1 MPLWYDI
8 GYQSLLFPSCFI
20 NASGHF
26 ECLGKPMQL
35 SPRAR
40 ETRIEDQE
48 TAELK
53 DHQAPIPEER
63 WYSGLVRLFGGRS
76 ASQKTADTNAA
87 NPNALLAFPS
97 EAISRH
103 ESSPIAD
110 AAKRAPQKARTPA
123 TLATVVSPRLV
134 RAALIIS
141 AVAVVA
147 AIGAVGLQRF
157 PLQGTPREPRPGN
170 LTINTRPIDA
180 EVLIDGARRGTTPL
194 TLSLTP
200 GTHTITVR
208 SAGDERV
215 VPLTIASGAEVSH
228 YFEMK
233 PAEPAVV
240 VGRVSVV
247 TDPPGARVSVDG
259 KARGISPI
267 TVTDLTPADHKVTV
281 TSDTG
286 SAERTITVTAGGTA
300 SVMFSLPKVS
310 GPVGGWLA
318 IAAPF
323 DVEVLE
329 RDDVIGSGGTS
340 KIMLAAGRH
349 DITLVNAIIGYQ
361 EARKIDVTAGKT
373 MSIKVEPPKVNV
385 SVNARPWA
393 DVSLDGASL
402 GQTPISN
409 LLVAVGV
416 HEMVFRHPQLGERRQ
431 SVTVTVKGPNR
442 IAADLAK

>member
-1 MPLWYDI
+1 MRL
-8 GYQSLLFPSCFI
+8 G
-20 NASGHF
+20 ASGA
-26 ECLGKPMQL
+26 LGEPMQL

-40 ETRIEDQE
+40 EPRIEGQE
-48 TAELK
+48 TAELNEPAQVP
-53 DHQAPIPEER
+53 DER
-63 WYSGLVRLFGGRS
+63 WYSGLVRMLGGKS
-76 ASQKTADTNAA
+76 APQKTGDANAA

-97 EAISRH
+97 EAISRP
-103 ESSPIAD
+103 EAAPIAD
-110 AAKRAPQKARTPA
+110 AAKRTAQRAATPA
-123 TLATVVSPRLV
+123 TPATVSPKLV
-134 RAALIIS
+134 RIALIIS

-147 AIGAVGLQRF
+147 AIGAVAFRYPLLQM
-157 PLQGTPREPRPGN
+157 TAKEPRPGN

-180 EVLIDGARRGTTPL
+180 EVLIDGTRRGTTPL

-208 SAGDERV
+208 SAGDERI

-259 KARGISPI
+259 KARGTSPI

-300 SVMFSLPKVS
+300 SVMFSLPRVS

-318 IAAPF
+318 ISAPF
-323 DVEVLE
+323 DVEVVE
-329 RDDVIGSGGTS
+329 HDDVIGSGGTS

-349 DITLVNAIIGYQ
+349 DITLLNRTLGYQ
-361 EARKIDVTAGKT
+361 EVRKVDVTGGKT
-373 MSIKVEPPKVNV
+373 MSIKVDPPKVNI

-409 LLVAVGV
+409 LQVAVGT

-431 SVTVTVKGPNR
+431 SVTVTAKGPNR
-442 IAADLAK
+442 IAADLTK

>member
-1 MPLWYDI
+1 
-8 GYQSLLFPSCFI
+8 
-20 NASGHF
+20 
-26 ECLGKPMQL
+26 MQF
-35 SPRAR
+35 SPRAAR
-40 ETRIEDQE
+40 DTRIEGQE
-48 TAELK
+48 TAELNDK
-53 DHQAPIPEER
+53 APVPEER
-63 WYSGLVRLFGGRS
+63 WYSGLVRMFGGKS
-76 ASQKTADTNAA
+76 ASHKTADTNAA

-97 EAISRH
+97 EAISRP
-103 ESSPIAD
+103 EPAPLAD
-110 AAKRAPQKARTPA
+110 AAKRTAQKTATPA
-123 TLATVVSPRLV
+123 IPATGSPKLV
-134 RAALIIS
+134 RIALIVS

-147 AIGAVGLQRF
+147 AIGAVAVQRF
-157 PLQGTPREPRPGN
+157 PLTPREPRPGN

-180 EVLIDGARRGTTPL
+180 EVLIDGTRRGTTPL

-208 SAGDERV
+208 SAGDERI
-215 VPLTIASGAEVSH
+215 VPLTIAAGAEVSH

-259 KARGISPI
+259 KARGTSPI

-286 SAERTITVTAGGTA
+286 SAERTITVAAGGTA

-323 DVEVLE
+323 DVEVVE
-329 RDDVIGSGGTS
+329 HDDVIGSGGAS
-340 KIMLAAGRH
+340 RIMLAAGRH
-349 DITLVNAIIGYQ
+349 DITLLNRSLGYQ
-361 EARKIDVTAGKT
+361 EARKVDVTAGKT
-373 MSIKVEPPKVNV
+373 MAIKVDPPKVNI

-409 LLVAVGV
+409 LQVAIGT

-431 SVTVTVKGPNR
+431 SVTVTAKGPNR
-442 IAADLAK
+442 IAADLTK

>member
-1 MPLWYDI
+1 MRL
-8 GYQSLLFPSCFI
+8 G
-20 NASGHF
+20 ASGA
-26 ECLGKPMQL
+26 LGEPMQS

-40 ETRIEDQE
+40 EPRIEGQE
-48 TAELK
+48 TAELN
-53 DHQAPIPEER
+53 DPAPVREER
-63 WYSGLVRLFGGRS
+63 WYSGLVRLLGGNS
-76 ASQKTADTNAA
+76 APQKIGDANAA

-97 EAISRH
+97 EAISRP
-103 ESSPIAD
+103 EAAPITD
-110 AAKRAPQKARTPA
+110 AAKRTAQRAATPA
-123 TLATVVSPRLV
+123 TPATVSPKLV
-134 RAALIIS
+134 RIALIIS

-147 AIGAVGLQRF
+147 AIGAVAFRPLLQM
-157 PLQGTPREPRPGN
+157 TAKEPRPGN

-180 EVLIDGARRGTTPL
+180 EVLIDGTRRGTTPL

-208 SAGDERV
+208 SAGDERI

-233 PAEPAVV
+233 PAEPAVI

-259 KARGISPI
+259 KARGTSPI

-300 SVMFSLPKVS
+300 SVMFSLPRVS

-318 IAAPF
+318 ISAPF
-323 DVEVLE
+323 DVEVVE
-329 RDDVIGSGGTS
+329 HDDVIGSGGTS

-349 DITLVNAIIGYQ
+349 DITLLNRTLGYQ
-361 EARKIDVTAGKT
+361 EARKVDVTGGKT
-373 MSIKVEPPKVNV
+373 MSIKVDPPKVNI

-409 LLVAVGV
+409 LQVAVGT

-431 SVTVTVKGPNR
+431 SVTVTAKGPNR
-442 IAADLAK
+442 IAADLTK

>member
-1 MPLWYDI
+1 M
-8 GYQSLLFPSCFI
+8 QS
-20 NASGHF
+20 
-26 ECLGKPMQL
+26 
-35 SPRAR
+35 SPRAAR
-40 ETRIEDQE
+40 ETRIEGQE
-48 TAELK
+48 TAELN
-53 DHQAPIPEER
+53 DQAPVPEER
-63 WYSGLVRLFGGRS
+63 WYSGLVRLFGGKS

-97 EAISRH
+97 EAISRP
-103 ESSPIAD
+103 EPAAIAD
-110 AAKRAPQKARTPA
+110 AAKRAAQKMATPA
-123 TLATVVSPRLV
+123 TAATVSPKVV

-147 AIGAVGLQRF
+147 AIGAVAVQRY
-157 PLQGTPREPRPGN
+157 PLTPREPRPGN

-180 EVLIDGARRGTTPL
+180 EVLIDGTRRGTTPL

-208 SAGDERV
+208 SAGDERI
-215 VPLTIASGAEVSH
+215 VPLTLASGAEVSH

-259 KARGISPI
+259 KARGTSPI

-300 SVMFSLPKVS
+300 SVMFSLAKVS
-310 GPVGGWLA
+310 GPVAGWLS
-318 IAAPF
+318 ISAPF
-323 DVEVLE
+323 DIEVVEH
-329 RDDVIGSGGTS
+329 DDVIGSGGTS

-349 DITLVNAIIGYQ
+349 DITLLNRSLGYQ
-361 EARKIDVTAGKT
+361 EARKVDVTAGKT
-373 MSIKVEPPKVNV
+373 MSIKVDPPKVNI

-409 LLVAVGV
+409 LQVAVGT
-416 HEMVFRHPQLGERRQ
+416 HEMIFRHPQFGERRQ
-431 SVTVTVKGPNR
+431 SVVVTAKGPNR
-442 IAADLAK
+442 IAADLTK

>member
-1 MPLWYDI
+1 
-8 GYQSLLFPSCFI
+8 
-20 NASGHF
+20 
-26 ECLGKPMQL
+26 
-35 SPRAR
+35 
-40 ETRIEDQE
+40 
-48 TAELK
+48 
-53 DHQAPIPEER
+53 
-63 WYSGLVRLFGGRS
+63 
-76 ASQKTADTNAA
+76 
-87 NPNALLAFPS
+87 
-97 EAISRH
+97 
-103 ESSPIAD
+103 
-110 AAKRAPQKARTPA
+110 
-123 TLATVVSPRLV
+123 
-134 RAALIIS
+134 
-141 AVAVVA
+141 
-147 AIGAVGLQRF
+147 
-157 PLQGTPREPRPGN
+157 
-170 LTINTRPIDA
+170 
-180 EVLIDGARRGTTPL
+180 
-194 TLSLTP
+194 
-200 GTHTITVR
+200 
-208 SAGDERV
+208 
-215 VPLTIASGAEVSH
+215 
-228 YFEMK
+228 MK

-259 KARGISPI
+259 KARGTSPI
-267 TVTDLTPADHKVTV
+267 TVIDLTPADHKVTV

-300 SVMFSLPKVS
+300 SVMFSLPRVS

-329 RDDVIGSGGTS
+329 HDDVIGSGGTS

-349 DITLVNAIIGYQ
+349 DITLLNRSLGYQ

-373 MSIKVEPPKVNV
+373 MSIKIDPPKVNI

-409 LLVAVGV
+409 LLVAVGA

-442 IAADLAK
+442 IAADLTK

>member
-1 MPLWYDI
+1 M
-8 GYQSLLFPSCFI
+8 QS
-20 NASGHF
+20 
-26 ECLGKPMQL
+26 
-35 SPRAR
+35 SPRAAR
-40 ETRIEDQE
+40 ETRIEGQE
-48 TAELK
+48 TAELNE
-53 DHQAPIPEER
+53 QAPVPEER
-63 WYSGLVRLFGGRS
+63 WYSGLVRLFGGKS
-76 ASQKTADTNAA
+76 ASQKTADITAA

-97 EAISRH
+97 EAISRP
-103 ESSPIAD
+103 EPAPLAD
-110 AAKRAPQKARTPA
+110 AAKRTAQKTATPA
-123 TLATVVSPRLV
+123 TPATGSPKLV
-134 RAALIIS
+134 RIALIVS

-147 AIGAVGLQRF
+147 AIGAVAVQRF
-157 PLQGTPREPRPGN
+157 PLTPREPRPGN

-180 EVLIDGARRGTTPL
+180 EVLIDGTRRGTTPL

-208 SAGDERV
+208 SAGDERI
-215 VPLTIASGAEVSH
+215 VPLTLASGAEVSH

-259 KARGISPI
+259 KARGTSPI

-286 SAERTITVTAGGTA
+286 SAERTITVAAGGTA

-323 DVEVLE
+323 DVEVVE
-329 RDDVIGSGGTS
+329 HDDVIGSGGAS
-340 KIMLAAGRH
+340 RIMLAAGRH
-349 DITLVNAIIGYQ
+349 DITLLNRSLGYQ
-361 EARKIDVTAGKT
+361 EARKVDVTAGKT
-373 MSIKVEPPKVNV
+373 MAIKVDPPKVNI

-409 LLVAVGV
+409 LQVAIGT

-431 SVTVTVKGPNR
+431 SVTVTAKGPNR
-442 IAADLAK
+442 IAADLTK

>member
-1 MPLWYDI
+1 MRL
-8 GYQSLLFPSCFI
+8 GS
-20 NASGHF
+20 SGA
-26 ECLGKPMQL
+26 LGEPMQS
-35 SPRAR
+35 SPRVR
-40 ETRIEDQE
+40 EPRIEAQE
-48 TAELK
+48 TAELN
-53 DHQAPIPEER
+53 DPAPVPEER
-63 WYSGLVRLFGGRS
+63 WYSGLVRLLGGKS
-76 ASQKTADTNAA
+76 ALQKTGDANTA

-97 EAISRH
+97 EAISRP
-103 ESSPIAD
+103 EAASIAD
-110 AAKRAPQKARTPA
+110 AAKRTAQRAATPA
-123 TLATVVSPRLV
+123 TVSPKLV
-134 RAALIIS
+134 RVALIIS

-147 AIGAVGLQRF
+147 AIGAVAFKRYPLLQM
-157 PLQGTPREPRPGN
+157 TAKEPRPGN

-180 EVLIDGARRGTTPL
+180 EVLIDGTRRGTTPL

-208 SAGDERV
+208 SAGDERI

-228 YFEMK
+228 YFDMK
-233 PAEPAVV
+233 PAEPTVV

-259 KARGISPI
+259 KARGTSPI
-267 TVTDLTPADHKVTV
+267 TVTDLAPADHKVTI

-300 SVMFSLPKVS
+300 SVMFSLPRVS

-318 IAAPF
+318 ISAPF
-323 DVEVLE
+323 DVEVVE
-329 RDDVIGSGGTS
+329 HDDVIGSGGTS

-349 DITLVNAIIGYQ
+349 DITLLNRTLGYQ
-361 EARKIDVTAGKT
+361 EARKVDVTGGKT

-393 DVSLDGASL
+393 DVTLDGASL

-409 LLVAVGV
+409 LQVAVGT

-431 SVTVTVKGPNR
+431 SVTVTAKGPNR
-442 IAADLAK
+442 SAADLTK

>member
-1 MPLWYDI
+1 M
-8 GYQSLLFPSCFI
+8 QS
-20 NASGHF
+20 
-26 ECLGKPMQL
+26 
-35 SPRAR
+35 SPRAAR
-40 ETRIEDQE
+40 ETRIEGHE
-48 TAELK
+48 TAELTGR
-53 DHQAPIPEER
+53 APVPEKR
-63 WYSGLVRLFGGRS
+63 WYSGLARLFGGKS

-87 NPNALLAFPS
+87 NPNSLLAFPS
-97 EAISRH
+97 EAISRP
-103 ESSPIAD
+103 EPAAIAD
-110 AAKRAPQKARTPA
+110 AAKRAAQKTATPA
-123 TLATVVSPRLV
+123 TPATVSPKLV

-141 AVAVVA
+141 AVAVAA
-147 AIGAVGLQRF
+147 AIGAVAFQRY
-157 PLQGTPREPRPGN
+157 PLTPREPRPGN
-170 LTINTRPIDA
+170 LTINTRPLDA
-180 EVLIDGARRGTTPL
+180 EVLIDGTRRGTTPL

-208 SAGDERV
+208 SAGDERI

-233 PAEPAVV
+233 PAEPVV
-240 VGRVSVV
+240 DVGRVSVV

-259 KARGISPI
+259 KARGTSPI

-300 SVMFSLPKVS
+300 SVMFSLAKVS
-310 GPVGGWLA
+310 GPVAGWLA
-318 IAAPF
+318 ISAPF
-323 DVEVLE
+323 DIEVVEH
-329 RDDVIGSGGTS
+329 DDVIGTGGTS

-349 DITLVNAIIGYQ
+349 DITLLNRSLGYQ
-361 EARKIDVTAGKT
+361 EARKVDVTAGKT
-373 MSIKVEPPKVNV
+373 MSIKVDPPKVNI

-409 LLVAVGV
+409 FQVAVGT

-431 SVTVTVKGPNR
+431 SVTVTAKGPNR
-442 IAADLAK
+442 IAADLTK

>member
-1 MPLWYDI
+1 M
-8 GYQSLLFPSCFI
+8 QS
-20 NASGHF
+20 
-26 ECLGKPMQL
+26 
-35 SPRAR
+35 SPRAAR
-40 ETRIEDQE
+40 ETRIEGQE
-48 TAELK
+48 TAELNE
-53 DHQAPIPEER
+53 QAPIPEER
-63 WYSGLVRLFGGRS
+63 WYSGLVRLFGGKS

-97 EAISRH
+97 EAISRP
-103 ESSPIAD
+103 ESAPIAD
-110 AAKRAPQKARTPA
+110 AAKRTAQKTATPA
-123 TLATVVSPRLV
+123 TPATVSPKLL
-134 RAALIIS
+134 RAALVIS

-147 AIGAVGLQRF
+147 AIGAVVVRRY
-157 PLQGTPREPRPGN
+157 PLTPREPRPGN

-180 EVLIDGARRGTTPL
+180 EVLIDGTRRGTTPL

-208 SAGDERV
+208 SAGDERI
-215 VPLTIASGAEVSH
+215 VPLTLASGAEVSH

-233 PAEPAVV
+233 PAEPVVV

-259 KARGISPI
+259 KARGTSPI

-300 SVMFSLPKVS
+300 SVMFALPKVS

-323 DVEVLE
+323 DVEVVE
-329 RDDVIGSGGTS
+329 HDDVIGSGGTS

-349 DITLVNAIIGYQ
+349 DITLLNRSLGYQ
-361 EARKIDVTAGKT
+361 EARKVDVTAGKT
-373 MSIKVEPPKVNV
+373 MSIKVDPPKVNI

-409 LLVAVGV
+409 LQVAVGT

-431 SVTVTVKGPNR
+431 SVTVTAKGPNR
-442 IAADLAK
+442 IAADLTK

>member
-1 MPLWYDI
+1 M
-8 GYQSLLFPSCFI
+8 QS
-20 NASGHF
+20 
-26 ECLGKPMQL
+26 
-35 SPRAR
+35 SPRAAR
-40 ETRIEDQE
+40 ETRIEGQE
-48 TAELK
+48 TPEL
-53 DHQAPIPEER
+53 DVQAPVPDER
-63 WYSGLVRLFGGRS
+63 WYSGFVRIFGGKS
-76 ASQKTADTNAA
+76 APQTAADTSTA

-97 EAISRH
+97 EAISRP
-103 ESSPIAD
+103 EPGAIMD
-110 AAKRAPQKARTPA
+110 AAKRTVQKAAIPA
-123 TLATVVSPRLV
+123 TRAAVSPKLV
-134 RAALIIS
+134 RTALIIS

-147 AIGAVGLQRF
+147 AIGAVAVQRF
-157 PLQGTPREPRPGN
+157 PLQMASREPRPGN

-180 EVLIDGARRGTTPL
+180 EVLIDGTRRGTTPL
-194 TLSLTP
+194 TLALTP

-208 SAGDERV
+208 SAGDERI

-259 KARGISPI
+259 KARGTSPI
-267 TVTDLTPADHKVTV
+267 TVTDLTAADHKVTV

-300 SVMFSLPKVS
+300 SVMFSLPKMS

-323 DVEVLE
+323 DLEVLE
-329 RDDVIGSGGTS
+329 HDDVIGTGGTS
-340 KIMLAAGRH
+340 KIMLAAGHH
-349 DITLVNAIIGYQ
+349 DITLLNRSLGYQ
-361 EARKIDVTAGKT
+361 EARKVDVTAGKT
-373 MSIKVEPPKVNV
+373 MSIKVEPPKVNI

-409 LLVAVGV
+409 LQVAVGA

-442 IAADLAK
+442 IAADLTK

>member
-1 MPLWYDI
+1 
-8 GYQSLLFPSCFI
+8 
-20 NASGHF
+20 
-26 ECLGKPMQL
+26 MQL

-40 ETRIEDQE
+40 ETRIENQE
-48 TAELK
+48 TAELNG
-53 DHQAPIPEER
+53 QAPVPEKR
-63 WYSGLVRLFGGRS
+63 WYSGWIRLLGGTS

-97 EAISRH
+97 EGISRH

-110 AAKRAPQKARTPA
+110 AAKRGAQKTRTPA
-123 TLATVVSPRLV
+123 TLVRVSPRLM
-134 RAALIIS
+134 RAGLIVG

-147 AIGAVGLQRF
+147 AIGAIALQRF
-157 PLQGTPREPRPGN
+157 PLLQGTPGAPRPGN

-208 SAGDERV
+208 SAGDERI

-247 TDPPGARVSVDG
+247 TDPPGVRVSVDG
-259 KARGISPI
+259 RARGTSPI

-323 DVEVLE
+323 DLEVLE
-329 RDDVIGSGGTS
+329 HDDVIGSGGTS

-349 DITLVNAIIGYQ
+349 DITLLNRSLGYQ

-373 MSIKVEPPKVNV
+373 MSIKIDPPKVTI

-409 LLVAVGV
+409 LLVAVGA

-442 IAADLAK
+442 IAADLTK

>member
-1 MPLWYDI
+1 M
-8 GYQSLLFPSCFI
+8 QS
-20 NASGHF
+20 
-26 ECLGKPMQL
+26 
-35 SPRAR
+35 SPRAAR
-40 ETRIEDQE
+40 EKRTEGQE

-53 DHQAPIPEER
+53 GQAPVLEER
-63 WYSGLVRLFGGRS
+63 WYSGLVRLFGGKS
-76 ASQKTADTNAA
+76 APQKTGDANAA

-97 EAISRH
+97 EAISRP
-103 ESSPIAD
+103 EGTSIAD
-110 AAKRAPQKARTPA
+110 AAKRAAQKAATPA
-123 TLATVVSPRLV
+123 APATVSPKLV
-134 RAALIIS
+134 RVALVIS
-141 AVAVVA
+141 AVAIVA
-147 AIGAVGLQRF
+147 AIGAVAFQRYPLLQ
-157 PLQGTPREPRPGN
+157 TTAKEPRPGN

-180 EVLIDGARRGTTPL
+180 EVLIDGTRRGTTPL

-208 SAGDERV
+208 NAGDERI

-233 PAEPAVV
+233 PAELAVV

-259 KARGISPI
+259 KARGTSPI

-318 IAAPF
+318 ITAPF
-323 DVEVLE
+323 DIEVVEH
-329 RDDVIGSGGTS
+329 DDVIGTGGTS

-349 DITLVNAIIGYQ
+349 DITLLNRSLGYQ
-361 EARKIDVTAGKT
+361 EARKVDVTAGKT
-373 MSIKVEPPKVNV
+373 LSIKVDPPKVNI

-409 LLVAVGV
+409 LQVAVGT

-442 IAADLAK
+442 IAADLTK

>member
-1 MPLWYDI
+1 MRL
-8 GYQSLLFPSCFI
+8 GT
-20 NASGHF
+20 SGA
-26 ECLGKPMQL
+26 LGEPMQS

-40 ETRIEDQE
+40 EPRIEGQE
-48 TAELK
+48 TAELN
-53 DHQAPIPEER
+53 DPAPVPEER
-63 WYSGLVRLFGGRS
+63 WYSGLVRLLGGKS
-76 ASQKTADTNAA
+76 APQKTGDANAA

-97 EAISRH
+97 EAISRP
-103 ESSPIAD
+103 EAASIAD
-110 AAKRAPQKARTPA
+110 AAKRTPQRAATPA
-123 TLATVVSPRLV
+123 TPATVSPRLL
-134 RAALIIS
+134 RIALIIS

-147 AIGAVGLQRF
+147 AIGAVTFQRY
-157 PLQGTPREPRPGN
+157 PLLRMTAREPRPGN

-180 EVLIDGARRGTTPL
+180 EVLIDGTRRGTTPL

-208 SAGDERV
+208 SAGDERI

-259 KARGISPI
+259 KARGTSPI

-281 TSDTG
+281 TSDAG

-300 SVMFSLPKVS
+300 SVMFSLPRVS

-318 IAAPF
+318 ISAPF
-323 DVEVLE
+323 DVEVVE
-329 RDDVIGSGGTS
+329 HDDVIGSGGTS

-349 DITLVNAIIGYQ
+349 DITLLNRTLGYQ
-361 EARKIDVTAGKT
+361 EVRKVDVTGGKT
-373 MSIKVEPPKVNV
+373 MSIKVDPPKVNI

-409 LLVAVGV
+409 LQVAVGT

-431 SVTVTVKGPNR
+431 SVTVTAKGPNR
-442 IAADLAK
+442 IAADLTK

>member
-1 MPLWYDI
+1 M
-8 GYQSLLFPSCFI
+8 QS
-20 NASGHF
+20 
-26 ECLGKPMQL
+26 
-35 SPRAR
+35 SPRAAR
-40 ETRIEDQE
+40 EPRIEGQE

-53 DHQAPIPEER
+53 GQAPVLEER
-63 WYSGLVRLFGGRS
+63 WYSGLVRLFGGKS
-76 ASQKTADTNAA
+76 APQKSGDANAA

-97 EAISRH
+97 EAISRP
-103 ESSPIAD
+103 EATSIAD
-110 AAKRAPQKARTPA
+110 AAKRTAQKAATPA
-123 TLATVVSPRLV
+123 ALATTAADRRSVSPKLV
-134 RAALIIS
+134 RVALIIS

-147 AIGAVGLQRF
+147 AIGTVAFQRYPLLQK
-157 PLQGTPREPRPGN
+157 TAKEPRPGN

-180 EVLIDGARRGTTPL
+180 EVLIDGTRRGTTPL
-194 TLSLTP
+194 TLSLAP

-208 SAGDERV
+208 NAGDERI

-233 PAEPAVV
+233 PAEPSVV

-247 TDPPGARVSVDG
+247 TDPPGVRVSVDG
-259 KARGISPI
+259 KARGTSPI

-286 SAERTITVTAGGTA
+286 SAERTITVTAGGTS

-318 IAAPF
+318 ITAPF
-323 DVEVLE
+323 DIEVVEH
-329 RDDVIGSGGTS
+329 DDVIGTGGTS

-349 DITLVNAIIGYQ
+349 DITLLNRSLGYQ
-361 EARKIDVTAGKT
+361 EARKVDVTAGKT
-373 MSIKVEPPKVNV
+373 LSIKVDPPKVNI

-409 LLVAVGV
+409 LQVAVGT

-442 IAADLAK
+442 IAADLTK

>member
-1 MPLWYDI
+1 MRL
-8 GYQSLLFPSCFI
+8 GT
-20 NASGHF
+20 SGA
-26 ECLGKPMQL
+26 LGEPMQS

-40 ETRIEDQE
+40 EPRIEGQE
-48 TAELK
+48 TAELNGP
-53 DHQAPIPEER
+53 APVPEER
-63 WYSGLVRLFGGRS
+63 WYSGLVRLLGGKS
-76 ASQKTADTNAA
+76 ALQKTGDANVA

-97 EAISRH
+97 EAISRP
-103 ESSPIAD
+103 EAAPIAD
-110 AAKRAPQKARTPA
+110 AAKRTAQRAATPA
-123 TLATVVSPRLV
+123 TPATVSPKLV
-134 RAALIIS
+134 RIALIIS

-147 AIGAVGLQRF
+147 AIGAVAFQRYPLLQM
-157 PLQGTPREPRPGN
+157 TAREPRPGN

-180 EVLIDGARRGTTPL
+180 EVLIDGTRRGTTPL
-194 TLSLTP
+194 TLSLMP

-208 SAGDERV
+208 SAGDERI

-233 PAEPAVV
+233 PAEPTVV

-259 KARGISPI
+259 KARGTSPI

-300 SVMFSLPKVS
+300 SVMFSLPKLS

-318 IAAPF
+318 ISAPF
-323 DVEVLE
+323 DVEVVE
-329 RDDVIGSGGTS
+329 HDDVIGSGGTS

-349 DITLVNAIIGYQ
+349 DITLLNRTLGYQ
-361 EARKIDVTAGKT
+361 EARKVDVTGGKT
-373 MSIKVEPPKVNV
+373 MSIKVDPPKVNI

-409 LLVAVGV
+409 LQVAVGT

-442 IAADLAK
+442 IAADLTK

>member
-1 MPLWYDI
+1 MRV
-8 GYQSLLFPSCFI
+8 GTSRAVS
-20 NASGHF
+20 
-26 ECLGKPMQL
+26 EPMQL
-35 SPRAR
+35 SPRPAR
-40 ETRIEDQE
+40 ETRIEGQE
-48 TAELK
+48 TAELNTQPAGVAE
-53 DHQAPIPEER
+53 HR
-63 WYSGLVRLFGGRS
+63 WYSGLVRLFGGKDSPRP
-76 ASQKTADTNAA
+76 AEATAA

-97 EAISRH
+97 EAISRP
-103 ESSPIAD
+103 EPAPIAEV
-110 AAKRAPQKARTPA
+110 AKRTTQKAATPA
-123 TLATVVSPRLV
+123 APTVSPKLV
-134 RAALIIS
+134 RAGLIIS
-141 AVAVVA
+141 AVAIVA
-147 AIGAVGLQRF
+147 AIGAVTIQRF
-157 PLQGTPREPRPGN
+157 PLLQMTAREPRPGN
-170 LTINTRPIDA
+170 LTINTRPNDA
-180 EVLIDGARRGTTPL
+180 EVLIDGTRRGTTPI
-194 TLSLTP
+194 TLALTP

-233 PAEPAVV
+233 PAAPEVI

-247 TDPPGARVSVDG
+247 TDPPGARVAVDG
-259 KARGISPI
+259 KARGNSPI

-281 TSDTG
+281 TSDNG

-318 IAAPF
+318 ITAPF
-323 DVEVLE
+323 DVEVVE
-329 RDDVIGSGGTS
+329 HDDVIGTGATS

-349 DITLVNAIIGYQ
+349 DITLVNRGLGYQ
-361 EARKIDVTAGKT
+361 EARKVDVTGGKT
-373 MSIKVEPPKVNV
+373 MSIKVEPPKVNI

-409 LLVAVGV
+409 LLVAVGT

-431 SVTVTVKGPNR
+431 SVTVTAKGPNR
-442 IAADLAK
+442 IAADLTK

>member
-1 MPLWYDI
+1 M
-8 GYQSLLFPSCFI
+8 QS
-20 NASGHF
+20 
-26 ECLGKPMQL
+26 
-35 SPRAR
+35 SPRAAR
-40 ETRIEDQE
+40 ETRIEGQE
-48 TAELK
+48 TAELN
-53 DHQAPIPEER
+53 DQAPVPAER
-63 WYSGLVRLFGGRS
+63 WYSGLVRLLGGKS
-76 ASQKTADTNAA
+76 AAQKTADTNAA

-97 EAISRH
+97 EAISRP
-103 ESSPIAD
+103 EPAPIAD
-110 AAKRAPQKARTPA
+110 AVKRTAQKTATPA
-123 TLATVVSPRLV
+123 TPATVSPKVV

-147 AIGAVGLQRF
+147 AIGAVAVQRY
-157 PLQGTPREPRPGN
+157 PLTPSVPRPGN

-180 EVLIDGARRGTTPL
+180 EVLIDGTRRGTTPL

-208 SAGDERV
+208 SAGDERI

-259 KARGISPI
+259 KARGASPI

-318 IAAPF
+318 ITAPF
-323 DVEVLE
+323 DLEVVEH
-329 RDDVIGSGGTS
+329 DDVIGTGGTS

-349 DITLVNAIIGYQ
+349 DITLLNRSLGYQ
-361 EARKIDVTAGKT
+361 EARRVDVTAGKT
-373 MSIKVEPPKVNV
+373 MSIKVDPPKVNI

-409 LLVAVGV
+409 LQVAVGT

-431 SVTVTVKGPNR
+431 SVTVTAKGPNR
-442 IAADLAK
+442 IAADLTK

>member
-1 MPLWYDI
+1 M
-8 GYQSLLFPSCFI
+8 QS
-20 NASGHF
+20 
-26 ECLGKPMQL
+26 
-35 SPRAR
+35 SPRAAR
-40 ETRIEDQE
+40 ETRIEGQE
-48 TAELK
+48 TAELN
-53 DHQAPIPEER
+53 DQAPVPDER
-63 WYSGLVRLFGGRS
+63 WYSGLVRLFGGKS

-97 EAISRH
+97 EAISRP
-103 ESSPIAD
+103 EPAAIAD
-110 AAKRAPQKARTPA
+110 VAKRAAQKTATPA
-123 TLATVVSPRLV
+123 TAATVSPRVV

-147 AIGAVGLQRF
+147 AIGAVAVQRY
-157 PLQGTPREPRPGN
+157 PLTPREPRPGN

-180 EVLIDGARRGTTPL
+180 EVLIDGTRRGTTPL

-208 SAGDERV
+208 SAGDERI
-215 VPLTIASGAEVSH
+215 VPLTLASGAEVSH

-259 KARGISPI
+259 KARGTSPI

-323 DVEVLE
+323 DIEVLE
-329 RDDVIGSGGTS
+329 HDDVIGSGGTS

-349 DITLVNAIIGYQ
+349 DITLLNRSLGYQ
-361 EARKIDVTAGKT
+361 EARKVDVTAGKT
-373 MSIKVEPPKVNV
+373 MSIKVDPPKVNI

-393 DVSLDGASL
+393 DVSLDGTSL

-409 LLVAVGV
+409 LQVAVGT

-431 SVTVTVKGPNR
+431 SVIVTAKGPNR
-442 IAADLAK
+442 IAADLTK

>member
-1 MPLWYDI
+1 MRL
-8 GYQSLLFPSCFI
+8 GTSR
-20 NASGHF
+20 A
-26 ECLGKPMQL
+26 LGKPMQS
-35 SPRAR
+35 SPRAAR
-40 ETRIEDQE
+40 ETRIEGQE
-48 TAELK
+48 TAELNE
-53 DHQAPIPEER
+53 QAPVPEER
-63 WYSGLVRLFGGRS
+63 WYSGLVRLFGGKS
-76 ASQKTADTNAA
+76 ASQKTADITAA

-97 EAISRH
+97 EAISRP
-103 ESSPIAD
+103 EPAPLAD
-110 AAKRAPQKARTPA
+110 AAKRTAQKTATPA
-123 TLATVVSPRLV
+123 IPATGSPKLV
-134 RAALIIS
+134 RIALIVS

-147 AIGAVGLQRF
+147 AIGAVAVQRF
-157 PLQGTPREPRPGN
+157 PLTPREPRPGN

-180 EVLIDGARRGTTPL
+180 EVLIDGTRRGTTPL

-208 SAGDERV
+208 SAGDERI

-259 KARGISPI
+259 KARGTSPI

-286 SAERTITVTAGGTA
+286 SAERTITVAAGGTA

-323 DVEVLE
+323 DVEVVE
-329 RDDVIGSGGTS
+329 HDDVIGSGGAS
-340 KIMLAAGRH
+340 RIMLAAGRH
-349 DITLVNAIIGYQ
+349 DITLLNRSLGYQ
-361 EARKIDVTAGKT
+361 EARKVDVTAGKT
-373 MSIKVEPPKVNV
+373 MAIKVDPPKVNI

-409 LLVAVGV
+409 LQVAIGT

-431 SVTVTVKGPNR
+431 SVTVTAKGPNR
-442 IAADLAK
+442 IAADLTK

>member
-1 MPLWYDI
+1 M
-8 GYQSLLFPSCFI
+8 QS
-20 NASGHF
+20 
-26 ECLGKPMQL
+26 
-35 SPRAR
+35 SPRAAR
-40 ETRIEDQE
+40 EPRIEGQE

-53 DHQAPIPEER
+53 GQAPVLEER
-63 WYSGLVRLFGGRS
+63 WYSGLVRLFGGKS
-76 ASQKTADTNAA
+76 APQKSGDANAA

-97 EAISRH
+97 EAISRP
-103 ESSPIAD
+103 EATSIAD
-110 AAKRAPQKARTPA
+110 AAKRTAQKAATPA
-123 TLATVVSPRLV
+123 ALATTAADRRSVSPKLV
-134 RAALIIS
+134 RVALIIS

-147 AIGAVGLQRF
+147 AIGTVAFQRYPLLQK
-157 PLQGTPREPRPGN
+157 TAKEPRPGN

-180 EVLIDGARRGTTPL
+180 EVLIDGTRRGTTPL
-194 TLSLTP
+194 TLSLAP

-208 SAGDERV
+208 NAGDERI

-233 PAEPAVV
+233 PAEPSVV

-247 TDPPGARVSVDG
+247 TDPPGVRVSVDG
-259 KARGISPI
+259 KARGTSPI

-318 IAAPF
+318 ITAPF
-323 DVEVLE
+323 DIEVVEH
-329 RDDVIGSGGTS
+329 DDVIGTGGTS

-349 DITLVNAIIGYQ
+349 DITLLNRSLGYQ
-361 EARKIDVTAGKT
+361 EARKVDVTAGKT
-373 MSIKVEPPKVNV
+373 LSIKVDPPKVNI

-409 LLVAVGV
+409 LQVAVGT

-442 IAADLAK
+442 IAADLTK